1 MLRGVSS
8 WHLTQ
13 TLLLVGKG
21 VDFECLALVVGQLD
35 TDAVI
40 LTFHDWE
47 SVIGFEEV
55 ALQAW

>member
-1 MLRGVSS
+1 L
-8 WHLTQ
+8 Q

-21 VDFECLALVVGQLD
+21 VDLECFALVVGQLD

-40 LTFHDWE
+40 LAFHDWE